1 MKKILSLY
9 LIVCTMLFIVGCS
22 DNDDYQTIVPKFTI
36 TKSDNIDLSAKGGVA
51 TVEFISESTE
61 VNVTVNADWCKIKEL
76 TNNKVTLTVDVNA
89 DILSRSAL
97 VVLTDGETTQQVSIL
112 QTGAVWIYDLNQ
124 TTIYVKDTP
133 GDVFVEMTATFPIE
147 MPESISDWITGESTD
162 NGFKLTVQENATG
175 ERRSSS
181 FAVKMGGREVEY
193 TVVQYAVKDLL
204 GAWGGKMQMVAPD
217 LGVNN
222 AIVQL
227 EGTVISEGEIDG
239 QYLIHIPLDD
249 LGKGLGLDLVATYQG
264 GKFIVT
270 TPQQQDIILSRVY
283 YGSAIAKTL
292 GGDLYLGAQI
302 ALIPSLKNGVVT
314 LTYESDI
321 YFIIGFFITKVPAG
335 NSFTGMSIDF
345 PAISMQKSIV
355 AQ

>member
-9 LIVCTMLFIVGCS
+9 LIVCTVLFIVSCS

-51 TVEFISESTE
+51 TVEFISEGTE
-61 VNVTVNADWCKIKEL
+61 VNVTVNADWCKIKDL

-112 QTGAVWIYDLNQ
+112 QTGAVWIYDRDQ

-133 GDVFVEMTATFPIE
+133 GDVFVEMSATFPVE
-147 MPESISDWITGESTD
+147 VPEEISDWATCESTN
-162 NGFKLTVQENATG
+162 NGFKLTIQENTTG

-181 FAVKMGGREVEY
+181 FAVKMGGREVQY

-217 LGVNN
+217 VGVDN
-222 AIVQL
+222 AIVKL
-227 EGTVISEGEIDG
+227 EGTVISEGETDG
-239 QYLIHIPLDD
+239 QYLIHIPLDVLAD
-249 LGKGLGLDLVATYQG
+249 GLGLDLVATYQG

-292 GGDLYLGAQI
+292 DGRIGLNADI
-302 ALIPSLKNGVVT
+302 ALVPSIEKGVVT
-314 LTYESDI
+314 LSYESNI
-321 YFIIGFFITKVPAG
+321 YFIVGFFVTPVPAG

-345 PAISMQKSIV
+345 PAISMQKSI
-355 AQ
+355 ATQ

>member
-1 MKKILSLY
+1 
-9 LIVCTMLFIVGCS
+9 MLFIVGCS

-36 TKSDNIDLSAKGGVA
+36 AKSDNIDLSAKGGVA
-51 TVEFISESTE
+51 TVEFISEGTE
-61 VNVTVNADWCKIKEL
+61 VNVTVNADWCKIKDL

-112 QTGAVWIYDLNQ
+112 QTGAVWIYDRDQ

-292 GGDLYLGAQI
+292 DGRIGLNADI
-302 ALIPSLKNGVVT
+302 ALVPSIEKGVVT
-314 LTYESDI
+314 LSYESNI
-321 YFIIGFFITKVPAG
+321 YFIVGFFVTPVPAG

-345 PAISMQKSIV
+345 PAISMQKSI
-355 AQ
+355 AKQ